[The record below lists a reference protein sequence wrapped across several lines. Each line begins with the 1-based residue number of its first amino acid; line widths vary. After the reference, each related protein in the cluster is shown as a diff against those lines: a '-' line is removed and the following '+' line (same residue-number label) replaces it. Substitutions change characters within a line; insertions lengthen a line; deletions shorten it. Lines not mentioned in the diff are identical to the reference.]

1 MKKIIGLSY
10 VITMLIFAGCAT
22 AEPPAELTDTSTP
35 VSETQTPE
43 TTTPETKTPETQ
55 VKTFEISGTNYAFSE
70 TEITVNKGDT
80 VKIIF
85 TSEDGFHDWVV
96 DEFNAATEQIQSPA
110 VSEVTFVADKVGTFE
125 YYCSVGNHREMGMV
139 GSLIVNEPPEADHL
153 GCQEGEVDENGKC
166 VVAKENNRA
175 LFEKDVDTL
184 VQSTSVDTAELK
196 GLFVTPKIAG
206 DYPGIVMIHEWWGL
220 NDNIKYMAKLLAGE
234 GYNVFAIDMYDG
246 QVAETSDQ
254 AGVLATAVRNNPEGS
269 VEKLLAAAD
278 YLKTEAGST
287 KLASLG
293 WCFGGQ
299 QSLNLSLNE
308 QLDATVIYYGQL
320 TDDPEQLK
328 NITGPVLGIFGET
341 DQSITVESVRSF
353 EKALV
358 ELEIPNNITIY
369 PQVGHAFANPSNSN
383 YAADETV
390 EAWDKTVTFLNDTL
404 K

>member
-220 NDNIKYMAKLLAGE
+220 NDNIKYMAKLLARFLI
-234 GYNVFAIDMYDG
+234 NSL
-246 QVAETSDQ
+246 ET
-254 AGVLATAVRNNPEGS
+254 
-269 VEKLLAAAD
+269 
-278 YLKTEAGST
+278 
-287 KLASLG
+287 
-293 WCFGGQ
+293 
-299 QSLNLSLNE
+299 
-308 QLDATVIYYGQL
+308 
-320 TDDPEQLK
+320 
-328 NITGPVLGIFGET
+328 
-341 DQSITVESVRSF
+341 
-353 EKALV
+353 
-358 ELEIPNNITIY
+358 LE
-369 PQVGHAFANPSNSN
+369 VS
-383 YAADETV
+383 ER
-390 EAWDKTVTFLNDTL
+390 
-404 K
+404 